1 MRIKS
6 TRSYA
11 AYLQA
16 AAIMTLL
23 NLACRSPA
31 DAQTA
36 GNIQNYVNSSPPTT
50 AQSLRSDPHFRSW
63 LYFYD
68 QRAYPYGR
76 IPPGAY
82 QAARRDLVNKW
93 GTPAAS
99 IVEAAPNGSTI
110 ANQWTSIGPTPIS
123 NGQTN
128 PQSVPVS
135 GRVNAIAFNPSNS
148 NIIYIGAADGG
159 VWETT
164 DGGTTWT
171 PLTDGQ
177 CSMSMG
183 ALAIDPINSN
193 IVYAGTG
200 EENSQRTAITAAACC
215 VRSTADRPGPN
226 LARRTS

>member
-1 MRIKS
+1 MSSAPI
-6 TRSYA
+6 
-11 AYLQA
+11 L
-16 AAIMTLL
+16 
-23 NLACRSPA
+23 
-31 DAQTA
+31 TA
-36 GNIQNYVNSSPPTT
+36 G
-50 AQSLRSDPHFRSW
+50 FRPE
-63 LYFYD
+63 LTR
-68 QRAYPYGR
+68 Q
-76 IPPGAY
+76 
-82 QAARRDLVNKW
+82 LVGIW
-93 GTPAAS
+93 SISGGTPAAS
-99 IVEAAPNGSTI
+99 AVKAAPYGSTI

-183 ALAIDPINSN
+183 ALAIDPVNSN

-200 EENSQRTAITAAACC
+200 EEELLRGQLLRLRRTAFG
-215 VRSTADRPGPN
+215 R
-226 LARRTS
+226 RRTDLDPTWRVELRDE